1 MKNFLVM
8 VAAVACLLLG
18 LWSAHNI
25 AGPHAPGSKPA
36 AASAETT
43 YDRVIR
49 TGTIRCGYTPY
60 SVGLMKDPNTGQMS
74 GIYYDIVTRLAEN
87 LSLKVDWV
95 EEVGWSG
102 QIEGLTTNRYDM
114 ICSPC
119 SLNSGRARSADFS
132 IPLYYSPVHIWAKE
146 VKENPPAWYA
156 KVLAGDLK
164 PLDDPSIRI
173 STLDGEQ
180 TSVFARQFFPQA
192 QQVSLPQMAPFSD
205 LLMQVTTN
213 KADIVFAEPFS
224 VDEFIK
230 NNPLTPL
237 IMLTPSD
244 KPLVVVPNILLL
256 PRDQFA
262 FKEMIDNGLR
272 EMFNSRLIDMIIDKY
287 ETYPNSYIRETTR
300 R

>member
-1 MKNFLVM
+1 MQTILLVLFALGCAFL
-8 VAAVACLLLG
+8 G
-18 LWSAHNI
+18 YWSAHNI
-25 AGPHAPGSKPA
+25 PGPHVLLQRSAIEGSAAEQPA
-36 AASAETT
+36 THEST

-60 SVGLMKDPNTGQMS
+60 SVGLMKDPNTGKMS

-102 QIEGLTTNRYDM
+102 QIEGLETGRYDM
-114 ICSPC
+114 VCSPV
-119 SLNSGRARSADFS
+119 SLNSGRARVADFS
-132 IPLYYSPVHIWAKE
+132 IPLYYSPVHIWARK
-146 VKENPPAWYA
+146 NDTAIA
-156 KVLAGDLK
+156 
-164 PLDDPSIRI
+164 DDFKALNQPNIRI

-180 TSVFARQFFPQA
+180 TSVFAKQFFPQA

-205 LLMQVTTN
+205 LLMQVTTG

-224 VDEFIK
+224 VYEFMK
-230 NNPLTPL
+230 TNPDSLRMVTPL
-237 IMLTPSD
+237 D
-244 KPLVVVPNILLL
+244 KPLLVVPNILLL

-262 FKEMIDNGLR
+262 FREMIDNGLR
-272 EMFNSRLIDMIIDKY
+272 EMFNSHLIDMVIDKY